1 MRRALA
7 LLALGLGLAGC
18 GLGAGEQQPGGVEL
32 RVTRDF
38 GERLIGSTSRD
49 GVRPG
54 DTVMRLLRS
63 SQREVETRYGGRF
76 VQSIGGLSGRG
87 PEGRR
92 DWFFFVNGIESETG
106 AAEYGLRDGDRIQ
119 WDYRN
124 WSATMSVPAIV
135 GAFPEPLVRGVKG
148 KRFPVRVECEDEGG
162 APCREVKRRLR
173 DAGVKTNSSSF
184 GADAT
189 RNILRVIVARWA
201 RARTVQAVGRLTG
214 KPDETGVFA
223 RFEGDRLRLLGAD
236 GETVPGYRV
245 RAGEWVLLA
254 GYGMAQIEG
263 TSANLMSGE
272 TKITLGRPNR
282 ATLSGVLTSLVE
294 LNVAVRSGADPLT
307 RRRIGR

>member
-1 MRRALA
+1 MGRALA

-18 GLGAGEQQPGGVEL
+18 GLGAGEQRPGGVEL

-106 AAEYGLRDGDRIQ
+106 AAEYGLHDGDRIQ

-162 APCREVKRRLR
+162 APCREVKRRLG
-173 DAGVKTNSSSF
+173 DAGVKASSSAF

-236 GETVPGYRV
+236 GETVRDAAPGTGLVAALRPEPEKILWV
-245 RAGEWVLLA
+245 VTATDQPGLQRAAESLSERSLRDAFALAATPEGPRKLPLRGE
-254 GYGMAQIEG
+254 
-263 TSANLMSGE
+263 
-272 TKITLGRPNR
+272 R
-282 ATLSGVLTSLVE
+282 
-294 LNVAVRSGADPLT
+294 
-307 RRRIGR
+307 

>member
-148 KRFPVRVECEDEGG
+148 RRFPVRVECEDEGG

-236 GETVPGYRV
+236 GETVRDAAPGTGLVAALRPEPEKILWV
-245 RAGEWVLLA
+245 VTATDQPGLQRAAESLSERSLRDAFALAATPEGPRKLPLRGE
-254 GYGMAQIEG
+254 
-263 TSANLMSGE
+263 
-272 TKITLGRPNR
+272 R
-282 ATLSGVLTSLVE
+282 
-294 LNVAVRSGADPLT
+294 
-307 RRRIGR
+307 

>member
-1 MRRALA
+1 MGRALA

-18 GLGAGEQQPGGVEL
+18 GLGAGEQRPGGVEL

-124 WSATMSVPAIV
+124 WSGTMSVPAIV

-236 GETVPGYRV
+236 GETVRDAAPGTGLVAALRPEPEKILWV
-245 RAGEWVLLA
+245 VTATDQPGLQRAAESLSERSLRDAFALAATPEGPRKLPLRGE
-254 GYGMAQIEG
+254 
-263 TSANLMSGE
+263 
-272 TKITLGRPNR
+272 R
-282 ATLSGVLTSLVE
+282 
-294 LNVAVRSGADPLT
+294 
-307 RRRIGR
+307 

>member
-18 GLGAGEQQPGGVEL
+18 GLGAGEQRPGGVEL

-236 GETVPGYRV
+236 GETVRDAAPGTGLVAALRPEPEKILWV
-245 RAGEWVLLA
+245 VTATDQPGLQRAAESLSERSLRDAFALAATPEGPRKLPLRGE
-254 GYGMAQIEG
+254 
-263 TSANLMSGE
+263 
-272 TKITLGRPNR
+272 R
-282 ATLSGVLTSLVE
+282 
-294 LNVAVRSGADPLT
+294 
-307 RRRIGR
+307 

>member
-236 GETVPGYRV
+236 GETVRDAAPGTGLVAALRPEPEKILWV
-245 RAGEWVLLA
+245 VTATDQPGLQRAAESLSERSLRDAFALAATPEGPRKLPLRGE
-254 GYGMAQIEG
+254 
-263 TSANLMSGE
+263 
-272 TKITLGRPNR
+272 R
-282 ATLSGVLTSLVE
+282 
-294 LNVAVRSGADPLT
+294 
-307 RRRIGR
+307 

>member
-1 MRRALA
+1 MGRALA

-18 GLGAGEQQPGGVEL
+18 GLGAGEQRPGGVEL

-106 AAEYGLRDGDRIQ
+106 AAEYGLHDGDRIQ

-173 DAGVKTNSSSF
+173 DAGVKASSSAF

-236 GETVPGYRV
+236 GETVRDAAPGTGLVAALRPEPEKILWV
-245 RAGEWVLLA
+245 VTATDQPGLQRAAESLSESSLRDAFALAATPEGPRKLPLRGE
-254 GYGMAQIEG
+254 
-263 TSANLMSGE
+263 
-272 TKITLGRPNR
+272 R
-282 ATLSGVLTSLVE
+282 
-294 LNVAVRSGADPLT
+294 
-307 RRRIGR
+307 

>member
-1 MRRALA
+1 MGRALA

-18 GLGAGEQQPGGVEL
+18 GLGAGEQRPGGVEL

-106 AAEYGLRDGDRIQ
+106 AAEYGLHDGDRIQ

-189 RNILRVIVARWA
+189 RNVLRVIVARWA

-236 GETVPGYRV
+236 GETVRDAAPGTGLVAALRPEPEKILWV
-245 RAGEWVLLA
+245 VTATDQPGLQRAAESLSERSLRDAFALAATPEGPRKLPLRGE
-254 GYGMAQIEG
+254 
-263 TSANLMSGE
+263 
-272 TKITLGRPNR
+272 R
-282 ATLSGVLTSLVE
+282 
-294 LNVAVRSGADPLT
+294 
-307 RRRIGR
+307 